1 MDPSRDPLADLVD
14 QAVHSVPRMNRTQRL
29 LTASN
34 TPTPLELASAR
45 EEHREPPPA
54 VSPTEL
60 ASEAAQT
67 GLEDVEPA
75 DDEPL
80 PGESSLQAGDPD
92 VDPLDNEYTGDDI
105 PGGATPTPDQNDV
118 DEVGRAYGL
127 PDTADGLV
135 STEEQVS
142 RRDQARWELDPRS
155 KDRES

>member
-1 MDPSRDPLADLVD
+1 MDRSRDPLADLVD

-80 PGESSLQAGDPD
+80 PGESSLHLAA
-92 VDPLDNEYTGDDI
+92 L
-105 PGGATPTPDQNDV
+105 
-118 DEVGRAYGL
+118 
-127 PDTADGLV
+127 
-135 STEEQVS
+135 
-142 RRDQARWELDPRS
+142 
-155 KDRES
+155 

>member
-1 MDPSRDPLADLVD
+1 MTV
-14 QAVHSVPRMNRTQRL
+14 TQQL
-29 LTASN
+29 LTAT
-34 TPTPLELASAR
+34 TPTPQELASAH
-45 EEHREPPPA
+45 EERREPPRA

-60 ASEAAQT
+60 AAEAARS
-67 GLEDVEPA
+67 GLADEAAP
-75 DDEPL
+75 DDEAL
-80 PGESSLQAGDPD
+80 PGEDVLQAGDPD
-92 VDPLDNEYTGDDI
+92 VDPLDNEYTGDQI

>member
-1 MDPSRDPLADLVD
+1 M
-14 QAVHSVPRMNRTQRL
+14 
-29 LTASN
+29 
-34 TPTPLELASAR
+34 
-45 EEHREPPPA
+45 
-54 VSPTEL
+54 
-60 ASEAAQT
+60 
-67 GLEDVEPA
+67 EPA

-92 VDPLDNEYTGDDI
+92 VDPLDNEYTGDQI

-142 RRDQARWELDPRS
+142 RRDQERWELDPRS